1 MRRSQDL
8 LTSALRTQST
18 RRGILGRRAADEE
31 RNRQD
36 ELLGKLKLRNCG
48 RERELS
54 ALKIQCYHRR
64 ARAIQL
70 LLRMRRLAQ
79 AKAGPVVC
87 DLAEL
92 ETFFDEE
99 PDYSSS
105 VCYARLFLH
114 STGT

>member
-1 MRRSQDL
+1 MSRCNSR
-8 LTSALRTQST
+8 AVVKKAREARELR
-18 RRGILGRRAADEE
+18 
-31 RNRQD
+31 
-36 ELLGKLKLRNCG
+36 KL
-48 RERELS
+48 RELS

-99 PDYSSS
+99 PIIPVQVEDKFSKKIDFAQPSD
-105 VCYARLFLH
+105 
-114 STGT
+114 